1 MDTDLDLDVSMSLTD
16 SDADAE
22 GVTDDEVVVPS
33 PSPLAPNPLLRSLGT
48 HGHPDRPML
57 DFVIAEHEVADTDP
71 DVGMS
76 LGNAHASPDRSL
88 DFDLASLT
96 SLNASVSDGE
106 V

>member
-1 MDTDLDLDVSMSLTD
+1 MDLYVDVSMSLTD

-48 HGHPDRPML
+48 HHQPDGPML
-57 DFVIAEHEVADTDP
+57 DFVIAEHEIADADP
-71 DVGMS
+71 DLGTS
-76 LGNAHASPDRSL
+76 LGHARASPDPGL
-88 DFDLASLT
+88 DFDHTSFT
-96 SLNASVSDGE
+96 SLNASVSGGE